1 MECIEIN
8 ELDKRL
14 MNLIEGALYV
24 TGKPLDIK
32 TISSITKVRS
42 EKHLLNLLSLLIKKY
57 EELDGPI
64 QILKLQDRRYVMQL
78 KPEYGN
84 QVKRLIDRPLLRRG
98 PLKTLSFIAFKQPV
112 AQSYV
117 AKVRGSM
124 AYNHIK
130 LLKENGLIET
140 EKIGRNRVLKTTTNF
155 SDYFN
160 LSRDTRIM
168 KMQLRK
174 IFDESSSSN

>member
-1 MECIEIN
+1 
-8 ELDKRL
+8 

-42 EKHLLNLLSLLIKKY
+42 EKHLFNLLSLLIKKY

-84 QVKRLIDRPLLRRG
+84 KVKRLIDRPLLRRG

-168 KMQLRK
+168 KTQLRK